1 VIVALAGGVGAAR
14 MLRGL
19 VSVVRPEEVTAVVN
33 TGDDTVMHG
42 LHISPDLDTV
52 TYTLAGLARRD
63 VGWGLE
69 GDTFAA
75 LGMLGR
81 YGAPTWFQVG
91 DHDLATHVYRT
102 SLLRAGETLTAVTR
116 RIAECL
122 GVHADV
128 LPMTDGRVSTTLF
141 GDGEWMEFQ
150 DYFVRR
156 RQAAAITA
164 IRYDGIREAPTTGEV
179 TEAIEAAEAIVLVN
193 SNPALSILPILAT
206 PGIND
211 LLVGVS
217 APRVAVSPIVGPDA
231 VSGPAGRLMRVL
243 GYEASA
249 VGVAETYLGV
259 IDGIVIDERDAN
271 LRARIEALGVGVLCT
286 QTIMRTEED
295 RERLAGE
302 TVSFARTL
310 K

>member
-1 VIVALAGGVGAAR
+1 
-14 MLRGL
+14 
-19 VSVVRPEEVTAVVN
+19 
-33 TGDDTVMHG
+33 
-42 LHISPDLDTV
+42 
-52 TYTLAGLARRD
+52 
-63 VGWGLE
+63 
-69 GDTFAA
+69 
-75 LGMLGR
+75 
-81 YGAPTWFQVG
+81 
-91 DHDLATHVYRT
+91 
-102 SLLRAGETLTAVTR
+102 
-116 RIAECL
+116 
-122 GVHADV
+122 
-128 LPMTDGRVSTTLF
+128 MTDGRVSTTLF

-259 IDGIVIDERDAN
+259 IDERDAN